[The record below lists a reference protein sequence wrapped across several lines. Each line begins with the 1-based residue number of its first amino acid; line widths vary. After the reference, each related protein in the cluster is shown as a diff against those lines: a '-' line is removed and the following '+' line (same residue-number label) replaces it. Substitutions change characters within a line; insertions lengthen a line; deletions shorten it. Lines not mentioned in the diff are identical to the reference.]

1 MVQLTGEKME
11 PLDNIYHSTQ
21 VEVAAAIENDEEV
34 ELATAVQRIVAW
46 IINRVIEVVLMIP
59 AFGLIIALVL
69 KSSGGDGGRPD
80 RVDVAARRDDQE
92 QRAHRRRRRRGR
104 RRAAD
109 ARGPALAAGA
119 AADSG
124 DAGACE
130 SVASNAPYSAERM

>member
-69 KSSGGDGGRPD
+69 KTWKPCLPLYWVGWAWSWF
-80 RVDVAARRDDQE
+80 
-92 QRAHRRRRRRGR
+92 
-104 RRAAD
+104 
-109 ARGPALAAGA
+109 
-119 AADSG
+119 
-124 DAGACE
+124 
-130 SVASNAPYSAERM
+130 YT